1 MKPTPSIRL
10 RELTVQDAAA
20 VFEITGDPEAAK
32 YMRFDVHTSLEQAR
46 QLVEEYRLGGLAFA
60 VLSPSGEF
68 VGYLAM
74 HASDEEPGCYGMS
87 TMIAPRFWNQG
98 YGTAM
103 VAAAKEMAMDPD
115 SPVRAL
121 TGHVVG
127 DNLGSRRMLEKNGF
141 TVAQKITFE
150 DLPSGLYVYR
160 FENTRK

>member
-1 MKPTPSIRL
+1 MKPVPSIRL
-10 RELTVQDAAA
+10 RELTVQDAPA
-20 VFEITGDPEAAK
+20 VFEITSDPKAAK
-32 YMRFDVHTSLEQAR
+32 FMRFAVHTSLEQAR
-46 QLVEEYRLGGLAFA
+46 RLIEEYCSSGFAFA
-60 VLSPSGEF
+60 VLSADGEF

-74 HASDEEPGCYGMS
+74 HGSDEEPGCYGMS

-103 VAAAKEMAMDPD
+103 VAAAKEMAMDPG
-115 SPVRAL
+115 SSVRAL

-141 TVAQKITFE
+141 TVAQKLTFD

-160 FENTRK
+160 FENTQK